1 MLFCCL
7 LSCCCYT
14 FFICSK
20 NVLTVDMNCG
30 LKVHKVIILKNVTY
44 VHLFLLFQ
52 NKFLQKLI
60 IDRKK
65 WKIHVK
71 IPLQDTIHTF
81 MIMM

>member
-1 MLFCCL
+1 MEA
-7 LSCCCYT
+7 SHDVIHIQRT
-14 FFICSK
+14 
-20 NVLTVDMNCG
+20 LTVDMNCG
-30 LKVHKVIILKNVTY
+30 LKVRKVIILKNVTY

-60 IDRKK
+60 INRKK

-81 MIMM
+81 MIMMWLTKITS